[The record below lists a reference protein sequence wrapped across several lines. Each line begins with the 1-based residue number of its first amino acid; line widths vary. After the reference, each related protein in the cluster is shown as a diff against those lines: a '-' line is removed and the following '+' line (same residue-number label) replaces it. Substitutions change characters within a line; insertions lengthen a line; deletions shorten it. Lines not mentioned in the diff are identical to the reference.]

1 MNLSERDIGMNN
13 VGYES
18 LVWVNDD
25 NGKEFSCS
33 LDRIRGGVKSFH
45 DLTDHERASCMDV
58 NSIVGTERW

>member
-1 MNLSERDIGMNN
+1 MNFSERDLGLKN

-18 LVWVNDD
+18 LIWVNDD

-33 LDRIRGGVKSFH
+33 LDKIRGGVKSIH
-45 DLTDHERASCMDV
+45 DLTDHERSSCMDV

>member
-1 MNLSERDIGMNN
+1 MEFTERDLGVNS

-18 LVWVNDD
+18 LVWVRDN

-33 LDRIRGGVKSFH
+33 LDNGRSGVHNIS

-58 NSIVGTERW
+58 SQIVGTERW

>member
-1 MNLSERDIGMNN
+1 MEYSERDLGVHN

-33 LDRIRGGVKSFH
+33 LDRIRGGIKSFR
-45 DLTDHERASCMDV
+45 DLTDHEKASCMDV
-58 NSIVGTERW
+58 NLIVGTERW

>member
-1 MNLSERDIGMNN
+1 MEFTERDLRVNA

-18 LVWVNDD
+18 LVWVRDD

-33 LDRIRGGVKSFH
+33 LDSTRNGIRSID

-58 NSIVGTERW
+58 SLIVGTERW